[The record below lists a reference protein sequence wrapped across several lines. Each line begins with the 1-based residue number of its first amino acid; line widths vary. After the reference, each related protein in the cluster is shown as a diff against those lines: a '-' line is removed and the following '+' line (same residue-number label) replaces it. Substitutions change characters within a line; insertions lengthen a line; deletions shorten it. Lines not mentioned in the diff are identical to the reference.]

1 MYNDLLHKEVVKKI
15 EKYRN
20 DLSYVTLGTETLLL
34 ALLDIEDSLTCLILN
49 ELGVYKNDILDII
62 NNSIYIRDGS
72 LYTHAL
78 KNIFKRA
85 EELANEKDF
94 VYDEA
99 YLYSLL
105 ENENTV
111 AMDIL
116 NHFHIEGK
124 NIIEELEHALKVLEE
139 DNAILINLTKKAKNK
154 ELNKFIGRTNY
165 IDSVDTVLNK
175 KQKNNCMLIGPAGVG
190 KSGIVEG
197 LAEYYWH
204 EHPYLTIYQLDI
216 GSLIAG
222 TRYRGDLEEKL
233 MDVLESIKGK
243 DNILFIDEIHN
254 ILNNSNNENSID
266 IGNLLKPYLARSLIK
281 CIGATTV
288 DEYHKTIA
296 KDKALARR
304 FKNIY
309 VFEPNYLETKEILM
323 GIKKD
328 FEDFYQ
334 VRYSKDI
341 IDKIIQASSYLTSLN
356 NPDKAIDVMD
366 ECGIY
371 AKKNGYTII
380 SFGIVKEVIFNSLGL
395 NIKKCLEK
403 VKKTSSDIK
412 QSLHEYFNFCSSKYI
427 MFKET
432 FDTDYY
438 INQFQEILNIDNSS
452 VLVIDANDYNSEHL
466 ISTLLGASPGYVG
479 YEDGGILSKQILE
492 HNINII
498 VFKNYSKG
506 DFLDKK
512 IISKLFS
519 FGLIKDYRG
528 RSLNF
533 KNSIILL
540 EPIKM
545 NKIGF

>member
-438 INQFQEILNIDNSS
+438 INQFQEILNIDDSS

-498 VFKNYSKG
+498 VFRNYSKG

-528 RSLNF
+528 RNLNF

-540 EPIKM
+540 EPIKN

>member
-49 ELGVYKNDILDII
+49 KLGVYKNDILDII

-412 QSLHEYFNFCSSKYI
+412 QSLHQYFNFCSSKYI

-498 VFKNYSKG
+498 VFRNYSKG

>member
-1 MYNDLLHKEVVKKI
+1 MYNDLLHKEVVEKI

-85 EELANEKDF
+85 EELANEKVF

-403 VKKTSSDIK
+403 VKKTNIDIK
-412 QSLHEYFNFCSSKYI
+412 QSLHQYFNLCSSKYI

-498 VFKNYSKG
+498 VFRNYSKG

-528 RSLNF
+528 RNLNF

>member
-1 MYNDLLHKEVVKKI
+1 MYNDLLHKEVVEKI
-15 EKYRN
+15 ERYRN
-20 DLSYVTLGTETLLL
+20 DLSYSTLGSETLLL

-49 ELGVYKNDILDII
+49 ELGVYKNDILDIV

-72 LYTHAL
+72 LYTYAL

-124 NIIEELEHALKVLEE
+124 NIIEELEHALKVLED

-197 LAEYYWH
+197 LAEYYLH
-204 EHPYLTIYQLDI
+204 EYPHLTIYQLDI

-281 CIGATTV
+281 CIGATTS

-309 VFEPNYLETKEILM
+309 VLEPNYLETKEILM

-328 FEDFYQ
+328 FEDFYH

-341 IDKIIQASSYLTSLN
+341 IDKIIQASSYFTSLN
-356 NPDKAIDVMD
+356 NPDKAIDLMD
-366 ECGIY
+366 ECGVY

-403 VKKTSSDIK
+403 VKNANFEIK
-412 QSLHEYFNFCSSKYI
+412 ESLSQYFNFCSSKYI

-438 INQFQEILNIDNSS
+438 INQFQEILNIDDSS

-498 VFKNYSKG
+498 VFKHYSKG

-512 IISKLFS
+512 IISKLFN

-528 RSLNF
+528 RNLNF

-545 NKIGF
+545 SKIGF

>member
-1 MYNDLLHKEVVKKI
+1 MYNDLLHKEVVEKI

-85 EELANEKDF
+85 EELANEKVF

-403 VKKTSSDIK
+403 VKKTNIDIK
-412 QSLHEYFNFCSSKYI
+412 QSLHQYFNFCSSKYI

-498 VFKNYSKG
+498 VFRNYSKG

-528 RSLNF
+528 RNLNF

-540 EPIKM
+540 ESIKM